1 MSGEGVFANRSAVL
15 AAKEQPPY
23 SYVASVDASSADV
36 IFTGYRICELRCK
49 TAGTIKLDTTESV
62 GVSINATD
70 YDIFSVRVKKIY
82 MTGTDEGLRNGAIT
96 VFGFPD

>member
-1 MSGEGVFANRSAVL
+1 MTGEGIFANRSAVS

-36 IFTGYRICELRCK
+36 TFAGYRICEMRCK

-62 GVSINATD
+62 GVSLNAAD
-70 YDIFSVRVKKIY
+70 YDIFSLRIKKIY
-82 MTGTDEGLRNGAIT
+82 MTGTTEGIRTGAIT